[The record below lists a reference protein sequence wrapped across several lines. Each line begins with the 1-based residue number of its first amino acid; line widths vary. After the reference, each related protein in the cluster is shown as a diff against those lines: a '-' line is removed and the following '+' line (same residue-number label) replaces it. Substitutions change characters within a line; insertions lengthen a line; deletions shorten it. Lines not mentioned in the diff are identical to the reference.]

1 VSDSLRAGFVGSML
15 WAFLHSPAY
24 RGFNFLVFAL
34 TGFCPSA
41 HLFFLMGAKP
51 RLQRPRMKKAA

>member
-1 VSDSLRAGFVGSML
+1 ML